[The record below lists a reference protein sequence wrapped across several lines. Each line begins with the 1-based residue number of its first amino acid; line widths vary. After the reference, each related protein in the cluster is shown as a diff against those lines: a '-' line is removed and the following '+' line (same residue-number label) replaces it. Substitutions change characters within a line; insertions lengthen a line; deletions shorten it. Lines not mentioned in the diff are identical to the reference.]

1 MKLSQDTKYIK
12 FFAILFSAFI
22 ILTWVVYRILP
33 VTSNLTYFGSLS
45 IGVDWKFTFRPATLA
60 LISGQSPYDYAV
72 FNPPWAFLPLI
83 PVALLSPG
91 LGDAVMLVVGL
102 LAFGFAAYRL
112 KAPPW
117 MAAMMMV
124 NPWTL
129 ANAGNGNID
138 WMVAIG
144 ATLPPQIG
152 LFFVLTKPQLGIG
165 LVLFWLVQAWDQGK
179 VREVM
184 RVFAPVTLAFLVSFI
199 PYGFW
204 PLKMMKL
211 TGDIWWNGSLWPG
224 GLIIGVALL
233 VYALHRRSFP
243 VSMISSPFLSKYL
256 TIHGW
261 NIALFGLLPFRYE
274 FIAAWITIWILK
286 FLGLI

>member
-1 MKLSQDTKYIK
+1 MKLSLDSKYIK
-12 FFAILFSAFI
+12 FIAILFSAI
-22 ILTWVVYRILP
+22 ILLTWAVYRFLP
-33 VTSNLTYFGSLS
+33 VNRNLSNFGSLS
-45 IGVDWKFTFRPATLA
+45 IGVDWKGTFRPATLA
-60 LISGQSPYDYAV
+60 LISGQSPYDYGV

-83 PVALLSPG
+83 PVALLYPE
-91 LGDAVMLVVGL
+91 LGEAVMLVIGL

-117 MAAMMMV
+117 MAVMMMI

-129 ANAGNGNID
+129 SNAGNGNID

-165 LVLFWLVQAWDQGK
+165 LALFWLVQAWDRGK
-179 VREVM
+179 LREVL
-184 RVFAPVTLAFLVSFI
+184 RVFAPVTIALMISFI

-204 PLKMMKL
+204 PLKTMLL
-211 TGDIWWNGSLWPG
+211 TGDIWWNGSLWPV
-224 GLIIGVALL
+224 GLIVGVALL

-243 VSMISSPFLSKYL
+243 VSIISSPFLSKYL

-274 FIAAWITIWILK
+274 FIAAWIAIWLLK
-286 FLGLI
+286 LLGLM

>member
-1 MKLSQDTKYIK
+1 MRLSLNPKYLI
-12 FFAILFSAFI
+12 FFAILFFAFI
-22 ILTWVVYRILP
+22 ILTWGVYRLLP
-33 VTSNLTYFGSLS
+33 VNNNLSYFGSLS

-72 FNPPWAFLPLI
+72 FNPPWAFFPLI

-91 LGDAVMLVVGL
+91 LGEAVMLVTGI

-117 MAAMMMV
+117 MAVMMMV

-152 LFFVLTKPQLGIG
+152 LFFVLIKPQLGIG
-165 LVLFWLVQAWDQGK
+165 LVLLWLVRAWDQGK

-184 RVFAPVTLAFLVSFI
+184 RVFAPVTIAFLVSFI

-204 PLKMMKL
+204 PLKMMNL
-211 TGDIWWNGSLWPG
+211 TGNIWWNGSLWPG
-224 GLIIGVALL
+224 GLIIGITLL

-243 VSMISSPFLSKYL
+243 ASMISSPFLSKYL

-261 NIALFGLLPFRYE
+261 NIALLGLLLSIR
-274 FIAAWITIWILK
+274 
-286 FLGLI
+286 